1 MKTEDLDKANAKLKE
16 IKELKT
22 KLKNIVGYKEKTQIL
37 FQQYNTSEP
46 NGNVSTV
53 EQNEYTGLDAQIQT
67 ILLATKQTLISV
79 FEREISK
86 LEKEFDN
93 I

>member
-1 MKTEDLDKANAKLKE
+1 MKTEDLNKANAKLKE
-16 IKELKT
+16 IEELKT
-22 KLKNIVGYKEKTQIL
+22 RLKNIVGYKEKTQIFFL
-37 FQQYNTSEP
+37 QYNTSNP
-46 NGNVSTV
+46 NGSVSTV

-79 FEREISK
+79 FEGEISK
-86 LEKEFDN
+86 RQKEFDD